1 MNPFPRP
8 GPLCPRESSD
18 HLGHYARVDHSE
30 DAFIAFKQAVPDGA
44 GLARRGRVVL
54 AVGGSG
60 CGKTSL
66 MHRCAHWLQE
76 QAPGDPRVI
85 IADLT
90 ADDRRGA
97 DTEQRVRHI
106 CARLSDELEGEGLFG
121 AEQLAALRD
130 RRDDPYQALPVL
142 SKYLGNE
149 KVVVAVLL
157 PPSDLAEEV
166 LRFAELARKNV
177 LFFAETAYDHVAEQ
191 CARRLGPGS
200 PAPIDQLRVGLL
212 DVEDG
217 WRYVHH
223 HLARQPDL
231 AVPAI
236 TEQTM
241 RRVMEKRVSGA
252 GGMTVKELQTLLHGI
267 FQEALD
273 RPVQALEFR
282 DFADYYIRS
291 ARLI

>member
-8 GPLCPRESSD
+8 GPLCPWESSE
-18 HLGHYARVDHSE
+18 HLAHYATVDHTE
-30 DAFIAFKQAVPDGA
+30 DAFTAFKAAVPDAA
-44 GLARRGRVVL
+44 GLTGRGRVVL
-54 AVGGSG
+54 ASGGSG

-76 QAPGDPRVI
+76 QGGADPRVI
-85 IADLT
+85 IVDLT
-90 ADDRRGA
+90 PDDRKGA

-106 CARLSDELEGEGLFG
+106 CARLSDELESEGLFG
-121 AEQLAALRD
+121 AEQLAVLRD

-149 KVVVAVLL
+149 KVVAVVLL

-166 LRFAELARKNV
+166 LRFADLVRKNV
-177 LFFAETAYDHVAEQ
+177 LFFAETAYDHVAHK
-191 CARRLGPGS
+191 CARMLGPGS
-200 PAPIDQLRVGLL
+200 PTPIEQLQVGQLK
-212 DVEDG
+212 VEDG
-217 WRYVHH
+217 WGYVHH
-223 HLARQPDL
+223 HLTRRPDL
-231 AVPAI
+231 RVPAV

-241 RRVMEKRVSGA
+241 RTVVEKRISGA

-267 FQEALD
+267 FQEALAAAA
-273 RPVQALEFR
+273 PTLEFR